1 MTGIGLE
8 PKKSRDRERGIR
20 NISEP
25 AGDACEFLP
34 IRGNASPE
42 RVAEAARE
50 AGITEEF
57 TGSPL
62 PELLAGF
69 AGRGVTLLAARCF
82 DDDPGVGSA
91 AAVLRECPQKI
102 VSGLRLAAKACG
114 AKKILVAAAPGEAK
128 RFRLLGTGVSV
139 RAADYRYPASLR
151 LLGAL
156 GRGGEVPALL
166 GAQACAALAD
176 AAEGI
181 PQRETVISAC
191 GDGFRSPGNY
201 RVRIGAPA
209 GDVLKAAQVDD
220 NTRLVGVGSPVTGTA
235 LADREAPVTAQTRC
249 LYALKKL
256 PVKREYPCVRCGR
269 CERACPAGVV
279 PWLVHRELESGRPNA
294 LLLFHVGECARC
306 GACSLVC
313 PSGIP
318 LMEEVLL
325 AAKEKE
331 EGGV

>member
-8 PKKSRDRERGIR
+8 PKKSVSRENGIR

-25 AGDACEFLP
+25 AGDACSFQP
-34 IRGNASPE
+34 IRGNAFPE
-42 RVAEAARE
+42 RIAAAARD

-57 TGSPL
+57 TGRPL

-69 AGRGVTLLAARCF
+69 AARGVTLLAARCF
-82 DDDPGVGSA
+82 DDAPGAESA
-91 AAVLRECPQKI
+91 AAVLRESPEK
-102 VSGLRLAAKACG
+102 VAAGLRLAAKACG

-128 RFRLLGTGVSV
+128 RFRLLESEIPV

-156 GRGGEVPALL
+156 GRGGEKAALL

-181 PQRETVISAC
+181 PQTETVVTAS
-191 GDGFRSPGNY
+191 GDGFRSPGNF

-209 GDVLKAAQVDD
+209 ADVLQAAGIDE
-220 NTRLVGVGSPVTGTA
+220 NTRLVAVGSPVTGTA
-235 LADREAPVTAQTRC
+235 LTDRETPVEAQTR
-249 LYALKKL
+249 AFFAMKKL

-269 CERACPAGVV
+269 CESACPAGVV

-325 AAKEKE
+325 AAREKE